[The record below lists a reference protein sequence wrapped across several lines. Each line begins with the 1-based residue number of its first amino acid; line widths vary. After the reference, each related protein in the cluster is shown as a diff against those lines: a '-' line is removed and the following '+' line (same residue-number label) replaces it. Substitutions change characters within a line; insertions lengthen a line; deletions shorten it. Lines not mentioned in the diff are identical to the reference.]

1 MKLDGKV
8 AIVTGSARGMGKA
21 TARIF
26 AAEGATVVVNALHIE
41 GANQVAQ
48 EIQDQG
54 GKAIAI
60 KADVSQKS
68 EVQDMVAKTLDSFG
82 AIHILV
88 NNAGISQNCSIL
100 ETTEEDWDTIH
111 NVNLKGTFLCTQAVL
126 PQLMK
131 QKYGK
136 IINISSGAALGA
148 STPGLG
154 AYAAAKGGVIS
165 LTKSTAREA
174 GPYGINVNCIAPG
187 TVITEILYVGRTKEA
202 AEKFIADRRKSSVM
216 GRVGRPEDIA
226 NLALFLASDDSS
238 FITGQIISINGG
250 RGDLM

>member
-1 MKLDGKV
+1 MKLEGKV
-8 AIVTGSARGMGKA
+8 AIITGSARGMGKA
-21 TARIF
+21 TAKKF
-26 AAEGATVVVNALHIE
+26 AAEGALVVVNALHIE
-41 GANQVAQ
+41 GANRVAQ

-60 KADVSQKS
+60 KADVSQKA
-68 EVQDMVAKTLDSFG
+68 EVQAMVKKTLDSFG

-100 ETTEEDWDTIH
+100 ETTEEDWDAMQ

-136 IINISSGAALGA
+136 IINFASGAALGA
-148 STPGLG
+148 STPGLA

-165 LTKSTAREA
+165 FTKSTASEA
-174 GPYGINVNCIAPG
+174 GPHSINVNCIAPG
-187 TVITEILYVGRTKEA
+187 TIITEILYAGRTKEE
-202 AEKFIADRRKSSVM
+202 AEKFIEDRRKDSVM
-216 GRVGRPEDIA
+216 GQVGKPEDIA
-226 NLALFLASDDSS
+226 SLALFLASDDSS
-238 FITGQIISINGG
+238 YITGSTVVIDGG
-250 RGDLM
+250 WLAV